1 MDKHLDES
9 RNSLN
14 QAGALAPDEC
24 GPALSALIDGQ
35 ADPGEVALACGAW
48 RNGPE
53 ARAQWHRY
61 LLVGDVMRSDELAGR
76 AAADERFL
84 QALRTRLAAEA
95 VPLAPRPTS
104 SVAAQR
110 SLRWRRVGGPLAMAA
125 GFAAVAGMVW
135 VLRAAP
141 EETAG
146 PALARND
153 SGLRGGNN
161 SSLAVEAVE
170 LVRDRTIDRYLEDR
184 RQQSIR
190 RVAQPEGIWLHK
202 VDNSVGDGK

>member
-1 MDKHLDES
+1 MDKHLNQS
-9 RNSLN
+9 RSSLN
-14 QAGALAPDEC
+14 QAGAWAPDDC
-24 GPALSALIDGQ
+24 GPVLSALIDGQ
-35 ADPGEVALACGAW
+35 ADAGEVAQACAAW
-48 RNGPE
+48 RDGPE

-76 AAADERFL
+76 PAADERFL
-84 QALRTRLAAEA
+84 QALRVRLADEA
-95 VPLAPRPTS
+95 VPLAPRSTS
-104 SVAAQR
+104 NGPAQR
-110 SLRWRRVGGPLAMAA
+110 GLRWRRVGGPLAMAA

-135 VLRAAP
+135 VLRATP

-146 PALARND
+146 PTLARND

-161 SSLAVEAVE
+161 SSLAIEAVE

-190 RVAQPEGIWLHK
+190 RVAQPDGTWLRK
-202 VDNSVGDGK
+202 VDNSVGDAK

>member
-14 QAGALAPDEC
+14 QAEALAPDDC
-24 GPALSALIDGQ
+24 GPVLSALIDGQ
-35 ADPGEVALACGAW
+35 ADAGEVAQACAAW
-48 RNGPE
+48 RDGSE

-61 LLVGDVMRSDELAGR
+61 LLVGDVMRSDELAAR
-76 AAADERFL
+76 PAADERFL
-84 QALRTRLAAEA
+84 QALRVRLANEA
-95 VPLAPRPTS
+95 VPLAPRATSNGPT
-104 SVAAQR
+104 QR
-110 SLRWRRVGGPLAMAA
+110 GLRWRRVGGPLAMAA

-141 EETAG
+141 EETAS
-146 PALARND
+146 PVLARNE
-153 SGLRGGNN
+153 SGLRGAN
-161 SSLAVEAVE
+161 SSPAVEEFE

-190 RVAQPEGIWLHK
+190 RVAQPDGSWLRK
-202 VDNSVGDGK
+202 VDNSLGDTK